1 MMNALTLSII
11 GAIALV
17 ILLRVLK
24 LSWPVVIIA
33 ALVLL
38 VGVNIEW
45 VKPSLENIGRSLG
58 TNTVLGIAAIV
69 MLALLFLKVP
79 VFISVFG
86 GSLIY
91 FLFNPGINQIIFGQK
106 AVTGT
111 ESPSLL
117 AIPFFVCAGTFM
129 NYSGVTT

>member
-1 MMNALTLSII
+1 M
-11 GAIALV
+11 LV
-17 ILLRVLK
+17 
-24 LSWPVVIIA
+24 
-33 ALVLL
+33 
-38 VGVNIEW
+38 
-45 VKPSLENIGRSLG
+45 
-58 TNTVLGIAAIV
+58 
-69 MLALLFLKVP
+69 LLFLKVP

-129 NYSGVTT
+129 NYSGVTN